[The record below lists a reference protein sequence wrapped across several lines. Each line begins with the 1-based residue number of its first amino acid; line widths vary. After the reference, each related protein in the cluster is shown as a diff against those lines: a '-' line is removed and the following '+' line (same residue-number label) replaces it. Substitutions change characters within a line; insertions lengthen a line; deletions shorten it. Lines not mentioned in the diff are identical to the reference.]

1 MKKPYKI
8 ALSILSG
15 VILSLGWYES
25 GSGLFLLVGFIPLLF
40 LEDQIISDPKRK
52 KRSLSVFL
60 YASLAFSTWNLITTW
75 WIKNASFAG
84 MIAAVLVSSFL
95 MSIPFWLYAI
105 TKKTWGRS
113 IGYVSLVIYWLA
125 YEFSYTHGEIS
136 WPWLT
141 LGNGFAFDIILIQW
155 YEYTGV
161 FGGTLWVLTVN
172 IFLYELIRRK
182 IAGGS
187 IGVIY
192 GLLAISVVLIIFP
205 VLFSVIRYY
214 NYNEKNDPREIVIV
228 QPSIDPYLKFYDIPS
243 IEQTQIQLLLAEKL
257 VTPATDYVASP
268 ETSINHNI
276 WIDHIQNV
284 PDIRMIKDLVRR
296 YPRLKYITGITCY
309 QQYKEWER
317 TKTSKPL
324 TGSDRYYDSFNS
336 AIQIDSTGNI
346 PIYHK
351 SKLVIGVEKMPYPGM
366 LNILQPLAI
375 RLGGTFQNHG
385 TQKDRSIF
393 SSVDGSVKIAPVI
406 CYESEYGEYLTEYI
420 KKGANMIFV
429 ITNDGWWGNTPGH
442 RQHNALS
449 RIRAVETRRSIARSA
464 NTGISSFINQR
475 GDILDKLNWWQ
486 RSAIKNKLN
495 INDQLTFYVLHGDYI
510 ARNSFYLAVI
520 MLLSVL
526 AKRVIM
532 RYRKDPGQ
540 K

>member
-1 MKKPYKI
+1 MKKPHKI
-8 ALSILSG
+8 ALSFLSG
-15 VILSLGWYES
+15 IILSLGWYES
-25 GSGLFLLVGFIPLLF
+25 GSGLFLLVGFIPLLL
-40 LEDQIISDPKRK
+40 LEDQIIYDSNK
-52 KRSLSVFL
+52 KKKSSSVFL
-60 YASLAFSTWNLITTW
+60 YASLAFLTWNLIATW

-84 MIAAVLVSSFL
+84 MIAAVIVSSFF
-95 MSIPFWLYAI
+95 MSVPFWFYSI
-105 TKKTWGRS
+105 TKRTWGRY
-113 IGYVSLVIYWLA
+113 IGYISLVIYWLA

-182 IAGGS
+182 IAGES
-187 IGVIY
+187 IRVNY
-192 GLLAISVVLIIFP
+192 GLLAISAVIIIFP
-205 VLFSVIRYY
+205 VFFSVIRYY
-214 NYNEKNDPREIVIV
+214 NYKEKIDPREIVIV
-228 QPSIDPYLKFYDIPS
+228 QPNIDPYMKFNDIPS
-243 IEQTQIQLLLAEKL
+243 IKQTQIQLLLAEKL

-276 WIDHIQNV
+276 WIDQLQNV
-284 PDIRMIKDLVRR
+284 PDIIMIKDMVMQ
-296 YPRLKYITGITCY
+296 YPGLKYITGITCY
-309 QQYKEWER
+309 QQYNEWER
-317 TKTSKPL
+317 TKTSKHL
-324 TGSDRYYDSFNS
+324 TGSNMYYDSFNS

-351 SKLVIGVEKMPYPGM
+351 SKLVVGVEKMPYPGM
-366 LNILQPLAI
+366 LKILQPLTI
-375 RLGGTFQNHG
+375 RLGGTFRSHG

-393 SSVDGSVKIAPVI
+393 SSADGSVKIAPVI
-406 CYESEYGEYLTEYI
+406 CYESVYGEYLAEYI

-429 ITNDGWWGNTPGH
+429 ITNDGWWGNTPGY

-464 NTGISSFINQR
+464 NTGISCFINQR

-495 INDQLTFYVLHGDYI
+495 INDKLTFYVLHGDYI

-520 MLLSVL
+520 MLMSVL
-526 AKRVIM
+526 AKRAIS
-532 RYRKDPGQ
+532 RYQ
-540 K
+540 Q